1 MWNVAGRGEKR
12 HGNRIMELETVAN
25 EGNFFVAS
33 KGDVVGDVRVEMERG
48 FCSGNLLM
56 EPVE

>member
-1 MWNVAGRGEKR
+1 MWNVAGRGGKR

-25 EGNFFVAS
+25 EGSVFVAS
-33 KGDVVGDVRVEMERG
+33 KGDVRVEMERG

-56 EPVE
+56 EPMWSREG

>member
-1 MWNVAGRGEKR
+1 MWNVAGRGGKR

-33 KGDVVGDVRVEMERG
+33 KGMWLEM
-48 FCSGNLLM
+48 SGLKWKEVFVLGIC
-56 EPVE
+56 